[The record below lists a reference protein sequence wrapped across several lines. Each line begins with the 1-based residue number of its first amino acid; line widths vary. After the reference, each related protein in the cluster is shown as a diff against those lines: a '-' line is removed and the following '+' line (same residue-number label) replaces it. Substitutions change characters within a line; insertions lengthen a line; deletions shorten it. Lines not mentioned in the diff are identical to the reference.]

1 MRAGKL
7 THALADEGVR
17 WQQTAD
23 TIQLQTDML
32 VGDVFLSSAC
42 IAYYGA
48 FTGAYRWAR
57 EGGGGGARRRTGVW
71 GGRRG
76 GQGE

>member
-57 EGGGGGARRRTGVW
+57 EGGGGGGEEAYRCV
-71 GGRRG
+71 GG
-76 GQGE
+76 